1 MNTANDT
8 HWRDAKRYLWALGLL
23 VPLFP
28 IIGAAIYVVSGQ
40 IWGWWFAPL
49 MVYLIIPLMD
59 LLVGTDR
66 SNPPESAVPQLE
78 ADAYYRYIV
87 YAYIPL
93 QYAGTLIA
101 VWFACTELGA
111 WGIAGA
117 LLSCACCQ
125 RPHGNIAIKSSFS
138 SMSYG
143 SIPRRSTM
151 SPPPSS
157 RSWIA

>member
-66 SNPPESAVPQLE
+66 SNPPE
-78 ADAYYRYIV
+78 
-87 YAYIPL
+87 
-93 QYAGTLIA
+93 
-101 VWFACTELGA
+101 
-111 WGIAGA
+111 
-117 LLSCACCQ
+117 
-125 RPHGNIAIKSSFS
+125 
-138 SMSYG
+138 
-143 SIPRRSTM
+143 
-151 SPPPSS
+151 
-157 RSWIA
+157 